1 MQMQLP
7 RTFSLFSFSAQP
19 HPQPHPLLQSHSRP
33 RPFLAQRRFSRSKPS
48 AWNDLTGECTC
59 KIEWM
64 WSYCTRNQRCVDVC
78 KRSVVCTCNWDVVTN
93 VFAKVAQGVGAPT
106 SPSLSACSSLS
117 REESP
122 PSASEHCP
130 TSFWQTSDHHLDRLP
145 CLIFQLQSPFW
156 STLSNSGKVL

>member
-1 MQMQLP
+1 MKLP

-48 AWNDLTGECTC
+48 AWTDLTGECTF
-59 KIEWM
+59 KIE
-64 WSYCTRNQRCVDVC
+64 VC
-78 KRSVVCTCNWDVVTN
+78 WQLRLQKKFKVCTCSWDVVTN
-93 VFAKVAQGVGAPT
+93 VFATVAQT
-106 SPSLSACSSLS
+106 SPSLSACSSQL

-130 TSFWQTSDHHLDRLP
+130 TFFLQTFDHHLDRLP
-145 CLIFQLQSPFW
+145 CLTFQLQSPFL
-156 STLSNSGKVL
+156 STLPNSGKLH